1 MSVQK
6 KNSVL
11 FPFPCTIVA
20 ILEEPRVPISPVS
33 GISGAARVQRLD
45 LDGIRKAER
54 HGKRLD
60 WSSMQRRVRSADPL
74 VWPEDRGLDLMELY
88 EEHVKD
94 VFVPSGDTK
103 MLHTIVQFPKELISE
118 NEPELMLAGAR
129 KFAERVFGAESVVAA
144 RIDQD
149 EKGRHVVDVFVVP
162 IYEKKTK
169 HTTKRAVSI
178 SKHMKELAE
187 KQGLVE
193 DYNKDAEEKNKVIAA
208 SRAELRSSL
217 IRKRLPSPASLRS
230 NTDGVPNRSDLARL
244 FTRPPG
250 ARSSGMAA
258 AVASLRR
265 LSRRELDQ
273 DELDREI
280 GHDRVVF
287 SPRRSGIQRQLLG
300 RGLRHP
306 DGPVE
311 GEQRSHSADHT
322 PTARTTSATRRKPVG
337 PAGRAGSRGPKQI
350 TSPNLFMQGVAL
362 QNELH
367 VFLRDEMGLANV
379 QRGHQKRAP
388 GFDWLSSE
396 QLDIQRKREAAL
408 DLAFEAEAAM
418 KVAAQIEAGANKIFD
433 RATRDQSEAIADRT
447 AAAKARADAETERA
461 AAAEA
466 RRLIETEKAA
476 VRAAQLQATQQAA
489 AAAQERE
496 KARLEAQEAAA
507 QKRASEAALA
517 DAQATRYAALAEQAK
532 AAEARKAAEAEQ
544 QDARKRKQEAE
555 AALAAAAADR
565 RAAEENRKF
574 AMVERAKAAEALQA
588 AAVETQK
595 AQTVRA
601 EAERKRKESDGVLVA
616 LTLWQRREIE
626 PTGTPEQPSWRWLS
640 SEVRA
645 KWTDQVMAG
654 GRKAWE
660 VVSAAAARLREAVEK
675 AIQQALRPEQL
686 DAAARERVSNVDLMR
701 VVTADTEEIARK
713 ELRKIVERAP
723 VQKPL
728 EQLDELSPAL
738 REYLRKREQGMGP
751 R

>member
-1 MSVQK
+1 M
-6 KNSVL
+6 
-11 FPFPCTIVA
+11 
-20 ILEEPRVPISPVS
+20 PISPVS

-88 EEHVKD
+88 ERHIEG
-94 VFVPSGDTK
+94 VFVPGGDTK
-103 MLHTIVQFPKELISE
+103 MLHALVQFPKDLISE
-118 NEPELMLAGAR
+118 NEPELMLSGAR
-129 KFAERVFGAESVVAA
+129 RFVERVFGPESVVAA

-178 SKHMKELAE
+178 SKHLKELAE

-193 DYNKDAEEKNKVIAA
+193 DYNKEAEEKNKAIAA

-230 NTDGVPNRSDLARL
+230 NTDGVPSRSDLARL

-250 ARSSGMAA
+250 ARSSGMAS
-258 AVASLRR
+258 AVASLRG

-287 SPRRSGIQRQLLG
+287 SPRRSGIQQQLLG

-306 DGPVE
+306 DGPAE

-322 PTARTTSATRRKPVG
+322 PTAVTASATGRKPVG

-350 TSPNLFMQGVAL
+350 DGPNLFMQGVAL

-396 QLDIQRKREAAL
+396 QLDIRRKREAAL
-408 DLAFEAEAAM
+408 DLVFEAEAAM

-447 AAAKARADAETERA
+447 AAAKARADAEAERA

-489 AAAQERE
+489 VAAQKRE
-496 KARLEAQEAAA
+496 QARLEAQEAAA
-507 QKRASEAALA
+507 QKQASEAALA
-517 DAQATRYAALAEQAK
+517 DAQAARNAARVELAK
-532 AAEARKAAEAEQ
+532 AAEARKT
-544 QDARKRKQEAE
+544 AE
-555 AALAAAAADR
+555 AALAAIDADR
-565 RAAEENRKF
+565 RAAEADRESASETRKQ
-574 AMVERAKAAEALQA
+574 ADAVLAKAMAQAKALSEQAAAGVRIAVEQWLAGALQLAGSSGKPAWKWVDRDAALKFGDIVLAARRAAWMAVLELKMLMESTIAAARAEQVAKAVTPTDRLQA
-588 AAVETQK
+588 AQSLVTD
-595 AQTVRA
+595 TDVVRMLA
-601 EAERKRKESDGVLVA
+601 A
-616 LTLWQRREIE
+616 I
-626 PTGTPEQPSWRWLS
+626 
-640 SEVRA
+640 
-645 KWTDQVMAG
+645 TDH
-654 GRKAWE
+654 E
-660 VVSAAAARLREAVEK
+660 
-675 AIQQALRPEQL
+675 
-686 DAAARERVSNVDLMR
+686 RERL
-701 VVTADTEEIARK
+701 ARG
-713 ELRKIVERAP
+713 VAARAP
-723 VQKPL
+723 VAAGEPQMS
-728 EQLDELSPAL
+728 EVL
-738 REYLRKREQGMGP
+738 RQSLMAAGKLGQGNT
-751 R
+751 RN